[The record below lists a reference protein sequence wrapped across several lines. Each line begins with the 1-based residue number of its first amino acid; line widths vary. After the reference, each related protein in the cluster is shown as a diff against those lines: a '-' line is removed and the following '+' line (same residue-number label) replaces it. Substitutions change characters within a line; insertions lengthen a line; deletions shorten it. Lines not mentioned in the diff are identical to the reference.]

1 MEENYWAHV
10 EMFPATASPYAAT
23 ALNELQVI
31 LLNARAGELRTG
43 GIKAW

>member
-1 MEENYWAHV
+1 M

-31 LLNARAGELRTG
+31 LINARAGELRNG
-43 GIKAW
+43 GVKAWE